1 MRQHQQDIAAL
12 EQWTPLIAKL
22 SYKAAQRAKKIGSHL
37 GQDDFK
43 QELSIT
49 LLRAMDSYDPNNESG
64 AKLITFLYR
73 SFYNEINK
81 LLNRDDRNAKVAY
94 TMSGDTCF
102 SEDDDEFSIWGSI
115 EGDSERSP
123 EELALDEEL
132 EVYVRRNVS
141 VEACAVLDILNSDAP
156 FITQQLESYNAGVD
170 QDFEDGGI
178 RRFTL
183 DMNFQFVCKLLG
195 FGNVKIKQLSQQ
207 VENAVAAYGAI

>member
-22 SYKAAQRAKKIGSHL
+22 SYKAAQRAVKIGSHL
-37 GQDDFK
+37 RQDDFK

-49 LLRAMDSYDPNNESG
+49 LLRAIEAYDPNNESG

-81 LLNRDDRNAKVAY
+81 LLNRDDRNAHVAY
-94 TMSGDTCF
+94 TMSGDSCF
-102 SEDDDEFSIWGSI
+102 SEDDDEFSIWGQVES
-115 EGDSERSP
+115 DCERSA
-123 EELALDEEL
+123 ENLVMDEEL
-132 EVYVRRNVS
+132 ETFVRNNVS
-141 VEACAVLDILNSDAP
+141 PEARAVLDILTSNAP
-156 FITQQLESYNAGVD
+156 FVVQQLESYNIGVD
-170 QDFEDGGI
+170 QEFEEGGI

-195 FGNVKIKQLSQQ
+195 FGNLKTNKLAKQ
-207 VENAVAAYGAI
+207 VESAVASYGVA